1 MEAGELMRIY
11 DESMEPI
18 GFPDLSLGWL
28 ENSTFTVHHEAVEGV
43 KEEFHYETIREYPN
57 GGKDVRKVIDVPGV
71 MAQEAW
77 DEEIPIQIYHPYT
90 QEELEAIEAERNK
103 PTYDERLA
111 AMEEMIDMLLAGVTS
126 DE

>member
-1 MEAGELMRIY
+1 MEAGELMKIY
-11 DESMEPI
+11 DESFEPI
-18 GFPDLSLGWL
+18 GFPDLSLGWM
-28 ENSTFTVHHEAVEGV
+28 ENSTHTVHHEAVEGI
-43 KEEFHYETIREYPN
+43 EEKFHYETIKEYPN
-57 GGKDVRKVIDVPGV
+57 GGKDVLKVIDVPGV

-90 QEELEAIEAERNK
+90 AEELEAIEAERNK

-111 AMEEMIDMLLAGVTS
+111 AMEEMIDMLLSGVTD